1 MRRLAKEGEHYTV
14 YLDGD
19 RFLTGTS
26 KKVQELNR
34 RAGEGKHP
42 MLQRAFTALR
52 EQQGMSLEEAAE
64 KMYRVCPGSESSG
77 KRSVATAAG
86 ILAAFLQC
94 LWSFRRCITG
104 KEKEGYKT
112 GMGDI
117 KVKEGIDKNDP
128 SDRSAGER

>member
-1 MRRLAKEGEHYTV
+1 M
-14 YLDGD
+14 YLDGE

-26 KKVQELNR
+26 EKVQELNR

-52 EQQGMSLEEAAE
+52 EQQGMSLEEVAE
-64 KMYRVCPGSESSG
+64 KIVPVCSGSESSG

-94 LWSFRRCITG
+94 LWSFSRCIAG
-104 KEKEGYKT
+104 REGYKT
-112 GMGDI
+112 GI
-117 KVKEGIDKNDP
+117 SRSVKRRNQ
-128 SDRSAGER
+128 